1 MHRGG
6 GLGEGTDDLGPRR
19 ARRGR
24 HRREAEDTTEA
35 RRTPAAPAEPE
46 RYDRG
51 TDRYDRQPERTREQQ
66 PERPLDR
73 TRETPPDRPRD
84 FPRDLP
90 HDRTA
95 RDLPLGRPQDLP
107 LDRPRDLPLGQA
119 RDLPLGRPQDLPLER
134 PSDPARDRSSSDP
147 ARDRTFDVPRDRTF
161 DLPRDRTLDL
171 DPTFGVDRAGGPDRP
186 ADPAPGRAGRR
197 RKDRRANRADRA
209 ERADRTDQADRLR
222 AGSGNGGRVGVTYKY
237 FGAPDGAT
245 AARVPISMRPEE
257 LGGDELGMNGM
268 FTKIKPETM
277 AAMVLTGIEGV
288 PLHKVPPLELVVLHP
303 DYAVVKLP
311 MTVVDPL
318 RGIGE
323 EAVGAA
329 AFIWSTVP
337 DRGGPRDAFNVYQ
350 LLHEWQDFSHRLHEA
365 GHQAYCLVWP

>member
-24 HRREAEDTTEA
+24 HRRDAD
-35 RRTPAAPAEPE
+35 
-46 RYDRG
+46 G
-51 TDRYDRQPERTREQQ
+51 TADL
-66 PERPLDR
+66 RP
-73 TRETPPDRPRD
+73 TQGT
-84 FPRDLP
+84 
-90 HDRTA
+90 HGGHA
-95 RDLPLGRPQDLP
+95 
-107 LDRPRDLPLGQA
+107 
-119 RDLPLGRPQDLPLER
+119 
-134 PSDPARDRSSSDP
+134 
-147 ARDRTFDVPRDRTF
+147 
-161 DLPRDRTLDL
+161 
-171 DPTFGVDRAGGPDRP
+171 GPDRP
-186 ADPAPGRAGRR
+186 DPGVGAPSSAR
-197 RKDRRANRADRA
+197 
-209 ERADRTDQADRLR
+209 
-222 AGSGNGGRVGVTYKY
+222 SGNGGRDRVGVTYKY

-257 LGGDELGMNGM
+257 LGGDELGMGGM
-268 FTKIKPETM
+268 FTSIKPETM
-277 AAMVLTGIEGV
+277 AAMVLTGIQGV

-311 MTVVDPL
+311 TTVVDPL
-318 RGIGE
+318 RRIGD

-365 GHQAYCLVWP
+365 GHQPYCLVWP

>member
-24 HRREAEDTTEA
+24 HRRDAEETTETRQSDA
-35 RRTPAAPAEPE
+35 RQTQGVPSEPE
-46 RYDRG
+46 RYDRQIDRELDSEPG
-51 TDRYDRQPERTREQQ
+51 QRRERRQDRPTDRR
-66 PERPLDR
+66 LDHR
-73 TRETPPDRPRD
+73 
-84 FPRDLP
+84 
-90 HDRTA
+90 
-95 RDLPLGRPQDLP
+95 
-107 LDRPRDLPLGQA
+107 
-119 RDLPLGRPQDLPLER
+119 
-134 PSDPARDRSSSDP
+134 
-147 ARDRTFDVPRDRTF
+147 
-161 DLPRDRTLDL
+161 
-171 DPTFGVDRAGGPDRP
+171 
-186 ADPAPGRAGRR
+186 
-197 RKDRRANRADRA
+197 
-209 ERADRTDQADRLR
+209 ADRLR
-222 AGSGNGGRVGVTYKY
+222 AGSRNGGRVGVTYKY

-365 GHQAYCLVWP
+365 GHQPYCLVWP

>member
-24 HRREAEDTTEA
+24 HRREAEEASEA
-35 RRTPAAPAEPE
+35 RQTHGTPSE
-46 RYDRG
+46 
-51 TDRYDRQPERTREQQ
+51 
-66 PERPLDR
+66 
-73 TRETPPDRPRD
+73 PDR
-84 FPRDLP
+84 LSG
-90 HDRTA
+90 RTG
-95 RDLPLGRPQDLP
+95 RLG
-107 LDRPRDLPLGQA
+107 
-119 RDLPLGRPQDLPLER
+119 
-134 PSDPARDRSSSDP
+134 
-147 ARDRTFDVPRDRTF
+147 
-161 DLPRDRTLDL
+161 
-171 DPTFGVDRAGGPDRP
+171 
-186 ADPAPGRAGRR
+186 
-197 RKDRRANRADRA
+197 
-209 ERADRTDQADRLR
+209 
-222 AGSGNGGRVGVTYKY
+222 AGSRNGGRVGVTYKY

-365 GHQAYCLVWP
+365 GHQPYCLVWP

>member
-24 HRREAEDTTEA
+24 HRRDAEETTET
-35 RRTPAAPAEPE
+35 RRTQGGPGEPE
-46 RYDRG
+46 RYDR
-51 TDRYDRQPERTREQQ
+51 QP
-66 PERPLDR
+66 
-73 TRETPPDRPRD
+73 
-84 FPRDLP
+84 
-90 HDRTA
+90 
-95 RDLPLGRPQDLP
+95 
-107 LDRPRDLPLGQA
+107 
-119 RDLPLGRPQDLPLER
+119 
-134 PSDPARDRSSSDP
+134 
-147 ARDRTFDVPRDRTF
+147 
-161 DLPRDRTLDL
+161 
-171 DPTFGVDRAGGPDRP
+171 
-186 ADPAPGRAGRR
+186 
-197 RKDRRANRADRA
+197 
-209 ERADRTDQADRLR
+209 LR
-222 AGSGNGGRVGVTYKY
+222 AGSGSGGRVGVTYKY

-277 AAMVLTGIEGV
+277 AAMVLTGIQGV

-318 RGIGE
+318 RGVGE

-350 LLHEWQDFSHRLHEA
+350 LLHEWQDFSVRLHEA
-365 GHQAYCLVWP
+365 GHQPYCLVWP

>member
-24 HRREAEDTTEA
+24 HRRDAEDTNET
-35 RRTPAAPAEPE
+35 RQSQGLPSEPE
-46 RYDRG
+46 R
-51 TDRYDRQPERTREQQ
+51 
-66 PERPLDR
+66 
-73 TRETPPDRPRD
+73 
-84 FPRDLP
+84 F
-90 HDRTA
+90 
-95 RDLPLGRPQDLP
+95 
-107 LDRPRDLPLGQA
+107 
-119 RDLPLGRPQDLPLER
+119 
-134 PSDPARDRSSSDP
+134 
-147 ARDRTFDVPRDRTF
+147 
-161 DLPRDRTLDL
+161 
-171 DPTFGVDRAGGPDRP
+171 
-186 ADPAPGRAGRR
+186 
-197 RKDRRANRADRA
+197 DRRIDRRSDGLRA
-209 ERADRTDQADRLR
+209 ESR
-222 AGSGNGGRVGVTYKY
+222 NGGRVGVTYKY

-365 GHQAYCLVWP
+365 GHQPYCLVWP

>member
-24 HRREAEDTTEA
+24 HRRDAEETTET
-35 RRTPAAPAEPE
+35 RRTQGGPGEPE
-46 RYDRG
+46 RYDR
-51 TDRYDRQPERTREQQ
+51 Q
-66 PERPLDR
+66 
-73 TRETPPDRPRD
+73 
-84 FPRDLP
+84 
-90 HDRTA
+90 
-95 RDLPLGRPQDLP
+95 
-107 LDRPRDLPLGQA
+107 
-119 RDLPLGRPQDLPLER
+119 
-134 PSDPARDRSSSDP
+134 S
-147 ARDRTFDVPRDRTF
+147 
-161 DLPRDRTLDL
+161 
-171 DPTFGVDRAGGPDRP
+171 
-186 ADPAPGRAGRR
+186 
-197 RKDRRANRADRA
+197 
-209 ERADRTDQADRLR
+209 LR
-222 AGSGNGGRVGVTYKY
+222 AGSRNGGRVGVTYKY

-277 AAMVLTGIEGV
+277 AAMVLTGIQGV

-318 RGIGE
+318 RGVGE

-350 LLHEWQDFSHRLHEA
+350 LLHEWQDFSVRLHEA
-365 GHQAYCLVWP
+365 GHQPYCLVWP

>member
-24 HRREAEDTTEA
+24 HRREAEETQEA
-35 RRTPAAPAEPE
+35 RRTQDLPSEPE
-46 RYDRG
+46 RLDGR
-51 TDRYDRQPERTREQQ
+51 TERR
-66 PERPLDR
+66 
-73 TRETPPDRPRD
+73 
-84 FPRDLP
+84 
-90 HDRTA
+90 
-95 RDLPLGRPQDLP
+95 
-107 LDRPRDLPLGQA
+107 
-119 RDLPLGRPQDLPLER
+119 
-134 PSDPARDRSSSDP
+134 
-147 ARDRTFDVPRDRTF
+147 
-161 DLPRDRTLDL
+161 
-171 DPTFGVDRAGGPDRP
+171 VDD
-186 ADPAPGRAGRR
+186 
-197 RKDRRANRADRA
+197 
-209 ERADRTDQADRLR
+209 LR
-222 AGSGNGGRVGVTYKY
+222 AGSSRNGGRVGVTYKY

-277 AAMVLTGIEGV
+277 AAMVLTGIEGI

-323 EAVGAA
+323 ESVGAA

-365 GHQAYCLVWP
+365 GHQPYCLVWP

>member
-19 ARRGR
+19 AHRGR
-24 HRREAEDTTEA
+24 HRRDAEESTEA
-35 RRTPAAPAEPE
+35 ARQEQGVPGESE
-46 RYDRG
+46 R
-51 TDRYDRQPERTREQQ
+51 
-66 PERPLDR
+66 
-73 TRETPPDRPRD
+73 
-84 FPRDLP
+84 
-90 HDRTA
+90 
-95 RDLPLGRPQDLP
+95 
-107 LDRPRDLPLGQA
+107 
-119 RDLPLGRPQDLPLER
+119 
-134 PSDPARDRSSSDP
+134 RDRRIDQ
-147 ARDRTFDVPRDRTF
+147 RDRDQRDR
-161 DLPRDRTLDL
+161 DQRSE
-171 DPTFGVDRAGGPDRP
+171 
-186 ADPAPGRAGRR
+186 RR
-197 RKDRRANRADRA
+197 I
-209 ERADRTDQADRLR
+209 DRLQT
-222 AGSGNGGRVGVTYKY
+222 GSRNGGRVGVTYKY

-318 RGIGE
+318 RDVGE

-365 GHQAYCLVWP
+365 GHQPYCLVWP

>member
-24 HRREAEDTTEA
+24 HRRDAEETAEA
-35 RRTPAAPAEPE
+35 RHAQGAPGDPE
-46 RYDRG
+46 RSDRRI
-51 TDRYDRQPERTREQQ
+51 D
-66 PERPLDR
+66 DR
-73 TRETPPDRPRD
+73 T
-84 FPRDLP
+84 
-90 HDRTA
+90 
-95 RDLPLGRPQDLP
+95 
-107 LDRPRDLPLGQA
+107 
-119 RDLPLGRPQDLPLER
+119 
-134 PSDPARDRSSSDP
+134 
-147 ARDRTFDVPRDRTF
+147 
-161 DLPRDRTLDL
+161 
-171 DPTFGVDRAGGPDRP
+171 
-186 ADPAPGRAGRR
+186 GRR
-197 RKDRRANRADRA
+197 
-209 ERADRTDQADRLR
+209 ADRLR

-288 PLHKVPPLELVVLHP
+288 PLHRVPPLELVVLHP

-318 RGIGE
+318 RDIGE

-365 GHQAYCLVWP
+365 GHQPYCLVWP

>member
-1 MHRGG
+1 MGKLTESMVSEAPTFLRTGVSQYVRGGGHCHDDRVAWRGSRALEKQSGGDMHRGG

-24 HRREAEDTTEA
+24 HRREAEEA
-35 RRTPAAPAEPE
+35 AETRQGRGASGTPDESERDERRIE
-46 RYDRG
+46 RRI
-51 TDRYDRQPERTREQQ
+51 
-66 PERPLDR
+66 
-73 TRETPPDRPRD
+73 
-84 FPRDLP
+84 
-90 HDRTA
+90 
-95 RDLPLGRPQDLP
+95 
-107 LDRPRDLPLGQA
+107 
-119 RDLPLGRPQDLPLER
+119 
-134 PSDPARDRSSSDP
+134 DP
-147 ARDRTFDVPRDRTF
+147 
-161 DLPRDRTLDL
+161 
-171 DPTFGVDRAGGPDRP
+171 
-186 ADPAPGRAGRR
+186 
-197 RKDRRANRADRA
+197 
-209 ERADRTDQADRLR
+209 LR
-222 AGSGNGGRVGVTYKY
+222 AGSRNGGRVGVTYKY

-365 GHQAYCLVWP
+365 GHQPYCLVWP

>member
-19 ARRGR
+19 ARRGK
-24 HRREAEDTTEA
+24 HRREVEDPDE
-35 RRTPAAPAEPE
+35 
-46 RYDRG
+46 
-51 TDRYDRQPERTREQQ
+51 
-66 PERPLDR
+66 
-73 TRETPPDRPRD
+73 TRETRGEPDR
-84 FPRDLP
+84 
-90 HDRTA
+90 TG
-95 RDLPLGRPQDLP
+95 PLRG
-107 LDRPRDLPLGQA
+107 
-119 RDLPLGRPQDLPLER
+119 
-134 PSDPARDRSSSDP
+134 
-147 ARDRTFDVPRDRTF
+147 
-161 DLPRDRTLDL
+161 
-171 DPTFGVDRAGGPDRP
+171 
-186 ADPAPGRAGRR
+186 
-197 RKDRRANRADRA
+197 A
-209 ERADRTDQADRLR
+209 E
-222 AGSGNGGRVGVTYKY
+222 SGNGGRVGVTYKY

-365 GHQAYCLVWP
+365 GHQPYCLVWP

>member
-24 HRREAEDTTEA
+24 HRRDAEGTAEADQEQGA
-35 RRTPAAPAEPE
+35 VSEPE
-46 RYDRG
+46 
-51 TDRYDRQPERTREQQ
+51 
-66 PERPLDR
+66 
-73 TRETPPDRPRD
+73 
-84 FPRDLP
+84 
-90 HDRTA
+90 
-95 RDLPLGRPQDLP
+95 
-107 LDRPRDLPLGQA
+107 
-119 RDLPLGRPQDLPLER
+119 
-134 PSDPARDRSSSDP
+134 PSDRFDR
-147 ARDRTFDVPRDRTF
+147 RFDHQ
-161 DLPRDRTLDL
+161 
-171 DPTFGVDRAGGPDRP
+171 VDRRS
-186 ADPAPGRAGRR
+186 
-197 RKDRRANRADRA
+197 DRRS
-209 ERADRTDQADRLR
+209 DRLR
-222 AGSGNGGRVGVTYKY
+222 TGSRDGGRVGVTYKY

-318 RGIGE
+318 RDIGE

-365 GHQAYCLVWP
+365 GHQPYCLVWP

>member
-24 HRREAEDTTEA
+24 HRRDAEETAEA
-35 RRTPAAPAEPE
+35 RPPQGVPGEPE
-46 RYDRG
+46 R
-51 TDRYDRQPERTREQQ
+51 
-66 PERPLDR
+66 
-73 TRETPPDRPRD
+73 
-84 FPRDLP
+84 
-90 HDRTA
+90 
-95 RDLPLGRPQDLP
+95 
-107 LDRPRDLPLGQA
+107 
-119 RDLPLGRPQDLPLER
+119 
-134 PSDPARDRSSSDP
+134 S
-147 ARDRTFDVPRDRTF
+147 
-161 DLPRDRTLDL
+161 
-171 DPTFGVDRAGGPDRP
+171 
-186 ADPAPGRAGRR
+186 
-197 RKDRRANRADRA
+197 DRRADPRV
-209 ERADRTDQADRLR
+209 DRLR
-222 AGSGNGGRVGVTYKY
+222 AASRNGGRVGVTYKY

-277 AAMVLTGIEGV
+277 SAMVLTGIEGV

-365 GHQAYCLVWP
+365 GHQPYCLVWP

>member
-24 HRREAEDTTEA
+24 HRRDAEAAADSTEA
-35 RRTPAAPAEPE
+35 RQAQGVPSELEPV
-46 RYDRG
+46 DRR
-51 TDRYDRQPERTREQQ
+51 TDR
-66 PERPLDR
+66 
-73 TRETPPDRPRD
+73 
-84 FPRDLP
+84 
-90 HDRTA
+90 
-95 RDLPLGRPQDLP
+95 
-107 LDRPRDLPLGQA
+107 
-119 RDLPLGRPQDLPLER
+119 
-134 PSDPARDRSSSDP
+134 
-147 ARDRTFDVPRDRTF
+147 
-161 DLPRDRTLDL
+161 
-171 DPTFGVDRAGGPDRP
+171 
-186 ADPAPGRAGRR
+186 
-197 RKDRRANRADRA
+197 
-209 ERADRTDQADRLR
+209 RTDDLR
-222 AGSGNGGRVGVTYKY
+222 AGSRNGGRVGVTYKY

-288 PLHKVPPLELVVLHP
+288 PLHRVPPLELVVLHP

-318 RGIGE
+318 RDIGE

-365 GHQAYCLVWP
+365 GHQPYCLVWP